1 MGTLKTRFVREF
13 SEISDDLGKNLEGFV
28 SKLGVLMKIS
38 EGSVKDAV
46 PYRLVYK
53 QGRYE
58 VIAPIPE
65 GNREHKT
72 GLHTRSDIKNL
83 TGLWAYLVL
92 ILVKRAFIPAG
103 AERKPTCRI
112 PIESRFD

>member
-1 MGTLKTRFVREF
+1 M
-13 SEISDDLGKNLEGFV
+13 
-28 SKLGVLMKIS
+28 
-38 EGSVKDAV
+38 KDAV

-72 GLHTRSDIKNL
+72 GLQTRSDIKNL

-92 ILVKRAFIPAG
+92 ILVKRAFVIPAG